1 MIYEELKNNKT
12 MKTQITKVMAVAMMI
27 TASFAAQATNSKTER
42 NLKVSAQSQKAVV
55 LQLANLSGDTEISMY
70 DQDGKLLFQDSA
82 EGEAY
87 AKTFDL
93 RSIEAGE
100 VYLEIENDERLE
112 ILPIAV
118 TDNKAQIKRS
128 AEQII
133 EKPIVK
139 MNGDMAKVFFGDN
152 ESEVRVTLYDN
163 AQDIAFRE
171 TVESETASKTY
182 DMSKLAEGAYK
193 MQFSANGRTFY
204 HTIILK

>member
-139 MNGDMAKVFFGDN
+139 MNGDMAKVFFGNN
-152 ESEVRVTLYDN
+152 EGNTKVTLFDEN
-163 AQDIAFRE
+163 HDIAYRHDAKGGSARSYDLSDLPAGSYTFQF
-171 TVESETASKTY
+171 KTG
-182 DMSKLAEGAYK
+182 D
-193 MQFSANGRTFY
+193 RTFY
-204 HTIILK
+204 QSITVK

>member
-12 MKTQITKVMAVAMMI
+12 MKTQITKVLAVAMMI
-27 TASFAAQATNSKTER
+27 TASFAAQATNSNTER

>member
-12 MKTQITKVMAVAMMI
+12 MKTQITKVLAVAMMF
-27 TASFAAQATNSKTER
+27 TASFAAQATNSNTER

-55 LQLANLSGDTEISMY
+55 LQLANLSGETAISLF
-70 DQDGKLLFQDSA
+70 DQNGKLLFQDNA
-82 EGEAY
+82 EGDAY

-93 RSIEAGE
+93 KSIEAGQ
-100 VYLEIENDERLE
+100 VYLEIENAERLE
-112 ILPIAV
+112 ILPIEV
-118 TDNKAQIKRS
+118 SDNKAQIKRS

-152 ESEVRVTLYDN
+152 ESKVRVTLYDG

-171 TVESETASKTY
+171 TVSGSTASKTY
-182 DMSKLAEGAYK
+182 DMSKLTDGAYS